1 MKRHHSSD
9 NNSGEDLLRRFEEFY
24 RLHFAA
30 LSRYVTRRLPASSH
44 DEVVAAAFVIAWKK
58 FASVETPSLPWL
70 YRIASFEVAH
80 ERRRLGRVPESVEL
94 SDLNVSDKYDLEDV
108 MDISSAFTKL
118 SENDQEILRLLY
130 WEDLT
135 RPEISEVLGCSVN
148 ALNVRIHRALER
160 LRATL
165 RRPELIKDTTG
176 NSNTPFEEES

>member
-1 MKRHHSSD
+1 MKRNHFSND
-9 NNSGEDLLRRFEEFY
+9 QSGEDLLRRFEEFY
-24 RLHFAA
+24 RLHFVA
-30 LSRYVTRRLPASSH
+30 LSRYVSRRLPASSH

-70 YRIASFEVAH
+70 YRIASFEIAH

-118 SENDQEILRLLY
+118 SENDQEVLRLLY

-160 LRATL
+160 LRTTL
-165 RRPELIKDTTG
+165 RRPELIRDSTD
-176 NSNTPFEEES
+176 NFNTPFKEDS